1 MVEKCYLQLR
11 MRQIF
16 EIKKNYSQIDQGS
29 IITGCIAEDYPE
41 CEAWGC
47 VITPRC
53 DLAHEGKVS
62 TIHYLPIINIDDW
75 VRNEARNVLKR
86 RWIEGLHKYLN
97 NKLKEVGVNDGF
109 LDTGLSDD
117 DILKVAKTLIKKEKA
132 YQEFEEKYF
141 LYRLQTEENFKKSL
155 LDNQQKGILK
165 TLIKDLVKGNV
176 HSFYFIES
184 WNNSDKY
191 PYKVIL
197 LRDVRRIRY
206 DIAMKIA
213 KGLFEE
219 EMLQDEIK
227 FNDLSLSKNKDNL
240 FYINSQI
247 KSPFIEHILQSF
259 SYNFCRVGVED
270 LDTDNIIDNLVDK
283 SLEIVTS

>member
-1 MVEKCYLQLR
+1 LEKGDLQLS
-11 MRQIF
+11 MRHVF
-16 EIKKNYSQIDQGS
+16 EIKKNYNQIDQGS
-29 IITGCIAEDYPE
+29 IITGCIAEDYSGYE
-41 CEAWGC
+41 VWGC

-53 DLAHEGKVS
+53 DLAHKGKVS

-75 VRNEARNVLKR
+75 VKNEAKNVLKR
-86 RWIEGLHKYLN
+86 KWIEELCKYLN
-97 NKLKEVGVNDGF
+97 NKLKEVGVGEDF
-109 LDTGLSDD
+109 LDSGLSDD
-117 DILKVAKTLIKKEKA
+117 DILKVARTLITKEKA

-141 LYRLQTEENFKKSL
+141 LYRSQTEENFRKSL
-155 LDNQQKGILK
+155 LGTQQKGSLK

-184 WNNSDKY
+184 WNDSDKY

-213 KGLFEE
+213 KGIFEE
-219 EMLQDEIK
+219 DMLQDEIRL
-227 FNDLSLSKNKDNL
+227 NDLSSSENNDNI
-240 FYINSQI
+240 FYIHSQI

-270 LDTDNIIDNLVDK
+270 LDTDRIIDDLVDK
-283 SLEIVTS
+283 SLEILTL